1 MSSWFNAME
10 RIDEFKGPFT
20 AKEFAK
26 GDIDPQK
33 AREILDGL
41 VATKKLRSRKIARTN
56 VYWQPEGEKSAA
68 AASKEY
74 FSDSQE
80 LSRLK
85 LENQELK
92 LEIKDLKKR
101 IKSIENSESLDS
113 SPWEV
118 ICMDM
123 ARTLAEMRGMTM
135 KEVLSHFG
143 ADSPEI

>member
-1 MSSWFNAME
+1 ME

-26 GDIDPQK
+26 GDIDPKK

-41 VATKKLRSRKIARTN
+41 VAAKKLQSRKIVRTN
-56 VYWQPEGEKSAA
+56 VYWRPEGEKSDKT
-68 AASKEY
+68 ASKEY

-92 LEIKDLKKR
+92 LEIKDLRKR
-101 IKSIENSESLDS
+101 MKSIEHSESLDS

-143 ADSPEI
+143 ADSSDI

>member
-1 MSSWFNAME
+1 ME
-10 RIDEFKGPFT
+10 RLDEFKGPFT
-20 AKEFAK
+20 VKEFAK
-26 GDIDPQK
+26 GDIDPPK

-56 VYWQPEGEKSAA
+56 VYWQPEKEKSAV

-92 LEIKDLKKR
+92 LELKDLKKR
-101 IKSIENSESLDS
+101 MKSIEHSESLDS

-123 ARTLAEMRGMTM
+123 ARTLAEMRGLTI

-143 ADSPEI
+143 ADSSDI